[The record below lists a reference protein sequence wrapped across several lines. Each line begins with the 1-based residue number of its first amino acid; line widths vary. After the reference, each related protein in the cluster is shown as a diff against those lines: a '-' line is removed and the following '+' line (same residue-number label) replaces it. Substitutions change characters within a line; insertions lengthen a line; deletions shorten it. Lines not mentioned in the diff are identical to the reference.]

1 MKVFILIAAFV
12 VFVFSASL
20 PFVLTVQ
27 PEGLSWWGEQ
37 FPTVIFSLTALTM
50 LLGIFLGC
58 LFRKVVGNKA
68 KTVRIKRELS
78 EVFRSSSFIAALC
91 ISPFIFMSVYVI
103 VNKSPGDPA
112 SYLLAFQNGF
122 FCETIFSY
130 LYSKPGQQPSSAG
143 ALPNMTPGS

>member
-1 MKVFILIAAFV
+1 MKSFILIAAFV
-12 VFVFSASL
+12 VFVVSASL

-37 FPTVIFSLTALTM
+37 FPTVIFSLTALIM

-58 LFRKVVGNKA
+58 LFRKVVGAKT
-68 KTVRIKRELS
+68 KTVRIKRALS
-78 EVFRSSSFIAALC
+78 EVFRSNSFIAALC

-122 FCETIFSY
+122 FCETIFGY
-130 LYSKPGQQPSSAG
+130 LYSKPGQQSLGAD
-143 ALPNMTPGS
+143 ALPNITPGA

>member
-1 MKVFILIAAFV
+1 MKTAVLVAALIVFG
-12 VFVFSASL
+12 FSVSL

-27 PEGLSWWGEQ
+27 PDGLSWWGEQ
-37 FPTVIFSLTALTM
+37 FPTLIFALTAAVM

-58 LFRKVVGNKA
+58 LFRKVTGNKA
-68 KTVRIKRELS
+68 KVVKLRKELTGVLTS
-78 EVFRSSSFIAALC
+78 TSFIAALC

-122 FCETIFSY
+122 FCETIFGY
-130 LYSKPGQQPSSAG
+130 LYSRTTQQPV
-143 ALPNMTPGS
+143 PKNPQVEVI